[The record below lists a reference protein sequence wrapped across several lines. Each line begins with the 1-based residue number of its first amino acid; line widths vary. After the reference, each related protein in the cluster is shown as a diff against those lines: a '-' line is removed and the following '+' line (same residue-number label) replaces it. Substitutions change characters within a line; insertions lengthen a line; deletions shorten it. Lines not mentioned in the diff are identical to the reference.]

1 MACFMMNDTTLQD
14 KDKTMLDDQ
23 KKKLIEAEE
32 EYRHNITQKIR
43 AQVES
48 AEQTAVALEKTF
60 WQKVYEV
67 ANSNFGLWFLS
78 SVLITGGAAVY
89 QIADHHYVE
98 KITTQRE
105 LQTCEF
111 EIANRLNAMK
121 FLLQKAKTVGDTQLA
136 LTPITKSFGAVSA
149 EYDHVNIAV
158 LYFKS
163 YQLTG
168 IRDKETEEHVKE
180 LEEINLAIQ
189 QANPKA
195 LLDEQI
201 RNKLLKLISI
211 LQSHEIGLID
221 ARKKKLF

>member
-1 MACFMMNDTTLQD
+1 
-14 KDKTMLDDQ
+14 MLDDQ

-32 EYRHNITQKIR
+32 EYRHKIAQKLHTEL
-43 AQVES
+43 ES
-48 AEQTAVALEKTF
+48 AENTAIKLERTF
-60 WQKVYEV
+60 WDKALDL

-78 SVLITGGAAVY
+78 SVVITGGAAMY
-89 QIADHHYVE
+89 QIAEHHYVE
-98 KITTQRE
+98 KSTTQKE

-121 FLLQKAKTVGDTQLA
+121 FLLQRAKTIGDAQLA
-136 LTPITKSFGAVSA
+136 LTPVMKSFGAVSS

-168 IRDKETEEHVKE
+168 IRDKATEEHVKE

-195 LLDEQI
+195 LLDEKI
-201 RNKLLKLISI
+201 RNQLLTLISN
-211 LQSHEIGLID
+211 LQSHEVSLID
-221 ARKKKLF
+221 ARKKKLL

>member
-1 MACFMMNDTTLQD
+1 MMNDTTLQG

-32 EYRHNITQKIR
+32 EYRHKIAQKLHTEL
-43 AQVES
+43 ES
-48 AEQTAVALEKTF
+48 AENTAIKLERTF
-60 WQKVYEV
+60 WDKALDL

-78 SVLITGGAAVY
+78 SVVITGGAAMY
-89 QIADHHYVE
+89 QIAEHHYVE
-98 KITTQRE
+98 KTATKKE

-121 FLLQKAKTVGDTQLA
+121 FLLQRAKTIGDAQLA
-136 LTPITKSFGAVSA
+136 LTPVMKSFGAVSS

-168 IRDKETEEHVKE
+168 IRDKATEEHVKE

-189 QANPKA
+189 QGNPKA
-195 LLDEQI
+195 LFDDQI
-201 RNKLLKLISI
+201 RTNLLKLIDT
-211 LQSHEIGLID
+211 LQKHEVVLID
-221 ARKKKLF
+221 SRKK

>member
-1 MACFMMNDTTLQD
+1 MMNDTTLQG

-32 EYRHNITQKIR
+32 EYRHKIAQKLHTEL
-43 AQVES
+43 ES
-48 AEQTAVALEKTF
+48 AENTAIKLERTF
-60 WQKVYEV
+60 WDKALDL

-78 SVLITGGAAVY
+78 SVVITGGAAMY
-89 QIADHHYVE
+89 QIAEHHYVE
-98 KITTQRE
+98 KTATKKE

-121 FLLQKAKTVGDTQLA
+121 FLLQRAKTIGDAQLA
-136 LTPITKSFGAVSA
+136 LTPVMKSFGAVSS

-168 IRDKETEEHVKE
+168 IRDKATEEHVKE

-189 QANPKA
+189 QGNPKA
-195 LLDEQI
+195 LFDDQI
-201 RNKLLKLISI
+201 RANLLKLIDT
-211 LQSHEIGLID
+211 LQKHEVVLID
-221 ARKKKLF
+221 SRKK

>member
-1 MACFMMNDTTLQD
+1 MACFMMNDTTLQG

-32 EYRHNITQKIR
+32 EYRHKIAQKLHTEL
-43 AQVES
+43 ES
-48 AEQTAVALEKTF
+48 AENTAIKLERTF
-60 WQKVYEV
+60 WDKALDL

-78 SVLITGGAAVY
+78 SVVITGGAAMY
-89 QIADHHYVE
+89 QIAEHHYVE
-98 KITTQRE
+98 KTATKKE

-121 FLLQKAKTVGDTQLA
+121 FLLQRAKTIGDAQLA
-136 LTPITKSFGAVSA
+136 LTPVMKSFGAVSS

-168 IRDKETEEHVKE
+168 IRDKATEEHVKE

-189 QANPKA
+189 QGNPKA
-195 LLDEQI
+195 LFDDQI
-201 RNKLLKLISI
+201 RANLLKLIDT
-211 LQSHEIGLID
+211 LQKHEVVLID
-221 ARKKKLF
+221 SRKK